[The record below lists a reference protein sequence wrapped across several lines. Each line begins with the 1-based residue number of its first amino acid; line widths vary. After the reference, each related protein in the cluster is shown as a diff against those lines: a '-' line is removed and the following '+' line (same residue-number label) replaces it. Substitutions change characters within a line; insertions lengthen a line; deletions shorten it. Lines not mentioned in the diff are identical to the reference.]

1 MFVGACAGSTGG
13 GMKVI
18 RHILFYKILRLEIE
32 KAHRPRVVRLIRT
45 RIRSGVSTLE
55 QKIQGGFF

>member
-1 MFVGACAGSTGG
+1 MAGITRTWYSAATDVRGWMRLATGG

-32 KAHRPRVVRLIRT
+32 KAHRPRVVN
-45 RIRSGVSTLE
+45 
-55 QKIQGGFF
+55 